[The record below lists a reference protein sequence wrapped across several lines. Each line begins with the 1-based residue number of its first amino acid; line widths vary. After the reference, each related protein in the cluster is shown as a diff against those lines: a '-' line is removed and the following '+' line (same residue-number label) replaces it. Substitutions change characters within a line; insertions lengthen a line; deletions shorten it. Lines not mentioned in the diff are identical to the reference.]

1 MVRYRQLLAAEGQAW
16 TYVSGNLQSGY
27 GVASGRAVDSP
38 YPEGTIALQMPHFKK
53 LGLDLSPYYPGT
65 LNISVAPAQ
74 VRIIQPQWTFPL
86 VHWYPA
92 SCPETFSFSPCQVM
106 YGDHLASGLIYY
118 PHPETKPDHF
128 QDPSI
133 IEVLAPFVPRMET
146 GITVNLGVL
155 SQQVEIFL
163 PEP

>member
-1 MVRYRQLLAAEGQAW
+1 MDGYCQLLAAEDPAW
-16 TYVSGNLQSGY
+16 SYVSGKLQSGY

-38 YPEGTIALQMPHFKK
+38 YPEGTIVLQMPHFQK

-65 LNISVAPAQ
+65 LNISIAPAQ
-74 VRIIQPQWTFPL
+74 FQMIQPQWTFPL

-92 SCPETFSFSPCQVM
+92 SCPETFSFSPCRVK
-106 YGDHLASGLIYY
+106 YGDHRAAGLIYY

-128 QDPSI
+128 QNPSI
-133 IEVLAPFVPRMET
+133 IEILAPFIPRIEMGVAVT
-146 GITVNLGVL
+146 LGVL
-155 SQQVEIFL
+155 SQQVAIFS